1 MTFVDDLTANSQLHW
16 SDYLVLIIYFLVVI
30 GVGIWVRDLS
40 YYYHLLYVCKVFY
53 NKFARVVTRWSF
65 NIFFYKFSFKLQCKF
80 AVMLFDS
87 LMIFAVIKYL
97 SLDCALRESSPFLT
111 TH

>member
-40 YYYHLLYVCKVFY
+40 YYYHVLYVKYFIINSHVSLPGGLL
-53 NKFARVVTRWSF
+53 TSF
-65 NIFFYKFSFKLQCKF
+65 FTSFRSNFNVNL
-80 AVMLFDS
+80 
-87 LMIFAVIKYL
+87 
-97 SLDCALRESSPFLT
+97 P
-111 TH
+111 